1 MGKLTKGGE
10 GNPLQRLPLNSLKDA
25 KRLLARLTRLMVKGE
40 LDIGQ
45 YRAAVYGIST
55 FVNAVKAEMPGT
67 LLHGNI
73 SIGPPPGANIVDDAA
88 NMTPANREARL
99 HEIISKAGYVK
110 ADNPPPLE
118 CVRTVG
124 TISGEPLQVV
134 MPEWIVQGEAMQAAC
149 NALAER
155 ETPESGEERADTPT
169 SQLAGAAW
177 RSCGIGAKRNA

>member
-55 FVNAVKAEMPGT
+55 FVNAVKAEMPAT

-73 SIGPPPGANIVDDAA
+73 SIGPPHGANIIDDAA
-88 NMTPANREARL
+88 NMAPADREAYL
-99 HEIISKAGYVK
+99 HKIITQAGYIK
-110 ADNPPPLE
+110 ADKPPALE

-134 MPEWIVQGEAMQAAC
+134 LPEWIAQGQAMQAAC
-149 NALAER
+149 DALSTGQAEAKH
-155 ETPESGEERADTPT
+155 EPIEATEKDSAD
-169 SQLAGAAW
+169 AW
-177 RSCGIGAKRNA
+177 HSCGIGAKRNA